1 MNYDRSVT
9 YESVI
14 RDLFT
19 QMPDLRP
26 LYRERFSYMA
36 DEELPYVVFGS
47 FLIPILEAALKNHN
61 GERVRSI
68 CAYLEEAAV
77 SANTDVGLSEL
88 LRVEIGE
95 WLGGTPWET
104 EISTNLGEQT
114 KRICRYIP
122 GLATQ
127 RIALREE
134 RANRNPLKRLLGR
147 LRE

>member
-1 MNYDRSVT
+1 MNYDRTVT

-14 RDLFT
+14 SDLFT
-19 QMPDLRP
+19 QLPDLEP

-36 DEELPYVVFGS
+36 DEQLPYVVFGS
-47 FLIPILEAALKNHN
+47 FLIPVLETALNDHD

-68 CAYLEEAAV
+68 CAYLEEVAV
-77 SANTDVGLSEL
+77 NANTEVRLGEL

-104 EISTNLGEQT
+104 EISTKLGEQT

-134 RANRNPLKRLLGR
+134 RASRNPLKRLLGR